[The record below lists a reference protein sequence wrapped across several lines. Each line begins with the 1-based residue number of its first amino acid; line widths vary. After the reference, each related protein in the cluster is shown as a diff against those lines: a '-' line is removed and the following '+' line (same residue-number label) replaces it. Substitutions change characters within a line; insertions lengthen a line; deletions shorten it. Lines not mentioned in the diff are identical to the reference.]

1 METDGQDGNG
11 RDVEREGKGEGKTGA
26 GASAVAGKAVR
37 RCPRW
42 TQPRRQQ
49 FLTELARTCN
59 INHALRVVGMSGVG
73 LRALKNR
80 DQLFA
85 EQVADAI
92 QSGYERI
99 ETELLAR
106 ALGTP
111 QAASD
116 GGGTGSEV
124 GPGEM
129 GPGFDP
135 VLAMRLLQHHAAV
148 QRPSRS
154 NGGPPTRR
162 ATEREI
168 EDALVGKLKGLAKR
182 LALIP

>member
-1 METDGQDGNG
+1 METDGNAQ
-11 RDVEREGKGEGKTGA
+11 DVERQGNGEEVNGDRITPVTGKP
-26 GASAVAGKAVR
+26 VR

-42 TQPRRQQ
+42 TQPRRQR

-59 INHALRVVGMSGVG
+59 INHALRVVGMSGGG
-73 LRALKNR
+73 LRLLKAR

-85 EQVADAI
+85 EQVAEAI

-106 ALGTP
+106 ALGTVD
-111 QAASD
+111 AASD
-116 GGGTGSEV
+116 GGTGS
-124 GPGEM
+124 GM

-135 VLAMRLLQHHAAV
+135 VLAMRLLQHRAAV

-154 NGGPPTRR
+154 NGGPPTKR

-168 EDALVGKLKGLAKR
+168 EDALVSKLKGLAKR
-182 LALIP
+182 LALIA